1 MAATAIVGGRLI
13 DGAGSPAIADCLVL
27 IEDGRIVHTG
37 PRGSARIPD
46 GAAIIDA
53 AGGTVL
59 PGLMDVH
66 VHISM
71 SSPTDWR
78 LDHYRRSP
86 GRIAFETAANLRM
99 TLDAGVTTIRTVS
112 DVAHLDIAARDAVR
126 DGLFVGPRV
135 VPCGKG
141 LTSTGGHGQKLPCW
155 ICQSH
160 GEVVEIVDGVDAIT
174 GAVRRQARAGAEWI
188 KVFQTGGVVDKHGRI
203 DAEEFLPEEFE
214 AAIATAKLLG
224 MPVAVHAHN
233 RPAILRSIRA
243 GCRSVEH
250 GMDFDEECARAA
262 VEHGAFLV
270 PTLTVMD
277 RIVRY
282 GKDAGVAAYV
292 IDNVRRR
299 TEQHVKYVR
308 FAHEIGVDIA
318 AGTDA
323 GSILTPHGSAGR
335 EVANLGRI
343 GIPALAAIRSATET
357 AARLLRIDDR
367 VGTLAPGKLADVIV
381 VNGNVESD
389 LSLLEGSDNIRIVML
404 SGRIAVDRRGS
415 HGKG

>member
-1 MAATAIVGGRLI
+1 MTTAITGGTLV
-13 DGAGSPAIADCLVL
+13 DGAGNPPVANGLVL
-27 IEDGRIVHTG
+27 IEKDRIAYAGRADG
-37 PRGSARIPD
+37 ARIPE
-46 GAAIIDA
+46 GATIVDA
-53 AGGTVL
+53 KGCTVL

-86 GRIAFETAANLRM
+86 GRVAFETTRNLRS
-99 TLDAGVTTIRTVS
+99 TVEAGVTTIRTVS
-112 DVAHLDIAARDAVR
+112 DIGHLDVAARDAVK
-126 DGLFVGPRV
+126 DGLCIGPRI

-141 LTSTGGHGQKLPCW
+141 LSSTGGHGQKLPCW

-160 GEVVEIVDGVDAIT
+160 GEVVEIVDGAEAIT
-174 GAVRRQARAGAEWI
+174 TAVRRQARAGAEWI

-203 DAEEFLPEEFE
+203 DAEEFLPEEFT
-214 AAIATAKLLG
+214 AAIEAAKLLG

-243 GCRSVEH
+243 GARSVEH

-262 VEHGAFLV
+262 AEHGTFLV

-277 RIVRY
+277 NIVRM
-282 GKDAGVAAYV
+282 GKTAGVADYV
-292 IDNVRRR
+292 IENVRKR

-308 FAHEIGVDIA
+308 YAHEVGVPIA

-323 GSILTPHGSAGR
+323 GSILTPHGSAGC

-343 GIPALAAIRSATET
+343 GFPPLDAIRTATET
-357 AARLLRIDDR
+357 AAKLLRLDDR
-367 VGTLAPGKLADVIV
+367 LGTLTKGKLADVIV
-381 VNGNVESD
+381 VKGDVMSN
-389 LSLLEGSDNIRIVML
+389 LALLEERANVRRVMI
-404 SGRIAVDRRGS
+404 GGQTVVERAA
-415 HGKG
+415 

>member
-1 MAATAIVGGRLI
+1 MTTAITGGTLV
-13 DGAGSPAIADCLVL
+13 DGAGNPPVANGLVL
-27 IEDGRIVHTG
+27 IEKDRIAYAGPADGV
-37 PRGSARIPD
+37 RIPG
-46 GAAIIDA
+46 GATVVDA
-53 AGGTVL
+53 KGCTVL

-86 GRIAFETAANLRM
+86 GRIAFETTRNLRS
-99 TLDAGVTTIRTVS
+99 TVEAGVTTIRTVS
-112 DVAHLDIAARDAVR
+112 DIGHLDVAARDAVR
-126 DGLFVGPRV
+126 DGLCIGPRI

-141 LTSTGGHGQKLPCW
+141 LSSTGGHGQKLPCW

-160 GEVVEIVDGVDAIT
+160 GEVVEIVDGAEAIT
-174 GAVRRQARAGAEWI
+174 SAVRRQARAGAEWI

-203 DAEEFLPEEFE
+203 DAEEFLPEEFT
-214 AAIATAKLLG
+214 AAIEAAKLLG

-243 GCRSVEH
+243 GARSVEH
-250 GMDFDEECARAA
+250 GMDFDEECARVAA
-262 VEHGAFLV
+262 EHGTFLV

-277 RIVRY
+277 NIVRM
-282 GKDAGVAAYV
+282 GKTAGVADYV
-292 IDNVRRR
+292 IENVRKR

-308 FAHEIGVDIA
+308 YAHEVGVPIA

-323 GSILTPHGSAGR
+323 GSILTPHGAAGC

-343 GIPALAAIRSATET
+343 GFSPLDAIRTATET
-357 AARLLRIDDR
+357 AAKLLRLDDKL
-367 VGTLAPGKLADVIV
+367 GTLTNGKLADVIV
-381 VNGNVESD
+381 VAGDVMSN
-389 LSLLEGSDNIRIVML
+389 LALLEDRNNVRRVMIGGQTIVE
-404 SGRIAVDRRGS
+404 R
-415 HGKG
+415 